1 MEFIM
6 YLYALFIWL
15 ILALLASLNGWVRN
29 KAYKKIFGELTAH
42 QLSTIIFI
50 GIIFFV
56 TYFFVKLS
64 GVKLSGLNN
73 TLDLW
78 MIGVS
83 WLVLTILFEFIFG
96 HFIWKHRWSTLV
108 RDYNLRKGRLW
119 IFVLI
124 ATLIAP
130 YVVSLLM

>member
-6 YLYALFIWL
+6 YLYAVFTWL
-15 ILALLASLNGWVRN
+15 ILALLASVNGWVRN
-29 KAYKKIFGELTAH
+29 KVYKKSLGELTAH

-50 GIIFFV
+50 GVIFFV

-64 GVKLSGLNN
+64 GLDNS
-73 TLDLW
+73 LDLW
-78 MIGVS
+78 MVGLS
-83 WLVLTILFEFIFG
+83 WLVLTIIFEFIFG
-96 HFIWKHRWSTLV
+96 HYVWKHPWGKLLH
-108 RDYNLRKGRLW
+108 DYNLRKGRVW

-130 YVVSLLM
+130 CVVSFLI